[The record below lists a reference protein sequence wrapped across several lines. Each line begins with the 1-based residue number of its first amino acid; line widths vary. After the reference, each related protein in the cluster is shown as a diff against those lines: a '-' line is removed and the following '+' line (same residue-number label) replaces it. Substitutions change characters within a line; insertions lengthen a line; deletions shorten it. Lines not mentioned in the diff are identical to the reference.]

1 MPGTR
6 RGTVLVTGVGRRRSI
21 GAWRRYA
28 EFLEPLGQAL
38 GVDIRARLADA

>member
-1 MPGTR
+1 MQVREP
-6 RGTVLVTGVGRRRSI
+6 VYRRSI